1 MKKQKY
7 DFLGEEKTI
16 SKITD
21 KTCKDFISR
30 QTECNQMD
38 IYAYITPYNCHWE
51 SKDDNI
57 KNYETC

>member
-1 MKKQKY
+1 
-7 DFLGEEKTI
+7 LGEEKTI

-21 KTCKDFISR
+21 KTWKDFISS
-30 QTECNQMD
+30 QTECNKLD
-38 IYAYITPYNCHWE
+38 ICAYITPYNCHWE